1 MLNPE
6 FPPGATYLQTSV
18 LNMFEVGLSFASLMT
33 FLASPETMPD
43 SAYHAYSN
51 GCDLGESHIAAM
63 NTDFMRGGNGHEILA
78 ASVQIG
84 YSQIINSLVAV
95 TETQTNVFIGM
106 ILTVGF
112 VAFAIFAP
120 IIIRLDMVADRIMRQ
135 FVAIPAPV
143 RKVLF
148 ETTSRRMQM
157 LRRDYADSDDDS
169 DDNLDD
175 EEEDPTAGG
184 GGGGA
189 TAANKVGGHD
199 DDDDDTGRLSMALHE
214 VTKNGSGGDSDSVD
228 SRGSAFQRNNT
239 IDDAIGA
246 AFRVTRLARKTRLH
260 TKDSSTLIILL
271 LKFISPLL
279 ILVILFS
286 SVFATFSQEA
296 LKTKTLSAIL
306 VSAGVRASCA
316 RQAIVDLRKM
326 TSMTVNE
333 GYKDRSFFYTMSSL
347 DCVRTQVRLLGS
359 GNIDPIIADL
369 PFTLFTEMPENGL
382 PSFLSAEA
390 TALVHKAMYGNA
402 CEFLATN
409 GGIASFNIPRCELF
423 GGGVLKLGIASLIEM
438 WWKRGY
444 VYADHQTRIIFKSSP
459 KDLYQGNGWMIF
471 PTNMNYSRVV
481 CDDSKHCAPN
491 AVTKPMRTGILEAS
505 YVSDH
510 SYSGDVTVGGRP
522 GDGVSLLLADLPA
535 DTKEFHISEEL
546 NSVELEWL
554 ERCDARFM
562 TPALLALTK
571 IYLHEARSS
580 TEEFLGFISFFVPLF
595 VSLFA
600 ISIIFFFLPLT
611 TFENK
616 ALQSKRTMLLY
627 LPLDVVRKIKSIKRL
642 VEEIISGDHVES
654 SEVGAKRKS
663 AHH

>member
-1 MLNPE
+1 MNRLRKILSVEHPPMTSVLSWLRGTGMLLVLMAILLAIILSTVTRDNFMAIDLIVVYAELASGRLNSKASALLAAQNLIFDGRGWINLTDNERLIQREHIVGNVTDFVSTHLEMRNMRREPETSWAWTTSECEREVFLAFFVLRSLPPPPLPRTLGYITMLNPE

-175 EEEDPTAGG
+175 EEEEPTAGG

-189 TAANKVGGHD
+189 SAANKVGGHD

-326 TSMTVNE
+326 TSMTVDE
-333 GYKDRSFFYTMSSL
+333 DYKDRSFFYTMSSL

-369 PFTLFTEMPENGL
+369 PFTPFTEMPENGL
-382 PSFLSAEA
+382 PSFLSA
-390 TALVHKAMYGNA
+390 
-402 CEFLATN
+402 
-409 GGIASFNIPRCELF
+409 
-423 GGGVLKLGIASLIEM
+423 
-438 WWKRGY
+438 
-444 VYADHQTRIIFKSSP
+444 
-459 KDLYQGNGWMIF
+459 
-471 PTNMNYSRVV
+471 
-481 CDDSKHCAPN
+481 
-491 AVTKPMRTGILEAS
+491 
-505 YVSDH
+505 
-510 SYSGDVTVGGRP
+510 
-522 GDGVSLLLADLPA
+522 
-535 DTKEFHISEEL
+535 
-546 NSVELEWL
+546 
-554 ERCDARFM
+554 
-562 TPALLALTK
+562 
-571 IYLHEARSS
+571 
-580 TEEFLGFISFFVPLF
+580 
-595 VSLFA
+595 
-600 ISIIFFFLPLT
+600 
-611 TFENK
+611 
-616 ALQSKRTMLLY
+616 
-627 LPLDVVRKIKSIKRL
+627 
-642 VEEIISGDHVES
+642 
-654 SEVGAKRKS
+654 
-663 AHH
+663 